1 MTLQNSLLGF
11 AALAALITVI
21 PGTDTALVLRY
32 TLNQGRRHAYIAA
45 LGMISG
51 AFVWGVAAA
60 TGVSAL
66 LTVSTVAYDILR
78 VAGAVYMVWLA
89 VGLWRASF
97 GKAAPGTADDG
108 EGSPLV
114 AGLPRLG
121 YEPLGRTWAKGLVSN
136 LLNPKYGMFCIA
148 VIPQFLVPGVPAVWM
163 GLMLTVVSNVEAIV
177 WFVAIVGAAH
187 FFRKWL
193 EGPKFRTWID
203 RVTGTVLGAFG
214 VAAVLETKVS

>member
-1 MTLQNSLLGF
+1 MTLQDSLLGF

-32 TLNQGRRHAYIAA
+32 TLSQGRRHAYMAA
-45 LGMISG
+45 FGMISG
-51 AFVWGVAAA
+51 AFVWGAAAA

-66 LTVSTVAYDILR
+66 LTISTVAYDILR
-78 VAGAVYMVWLA
+78 FAGAAYMVWLA
-89 VGLWRASF
+89 VSLWRASLARK
-97 GKAAPGTADDG
+97 GETADDG
-108 EGSPLV
+108 GQPLR
-114 AGLPRLG
+114 GLPHLS

-148 VIPQFLVPGVPAVWM
+148 VIPQFLVPGVPPVWM
-163 GLMLTVVSNVEAIV
+163 GLMLTVVSNVEAV
-177 WFVAIVGAAH
+177 AWFVAIVAAAH
-187 FFRKWL
+187 VFRKWL

-214 VAAVLETKVS
+214 VAAVLETRHAA

>member
-1 MTLQNSLLGF
+1 MTLHDSLLGF
-11 AALAALITVI
+11 AALAALITII

-32 TLNQGRRHAYIAA
+32 ALSQGRRHAYAAA
-45 LGMISG
+45 LGMTSG

-66 LTVSTVAYDILR
+66 LTVSTVAYDVVRL
-78 VAGAVYMVWLA
+78 AGAAYMVWLG
-89 VGLWRASF
+89 VSLWRASF
-97 GKAAPGTADDG
+97 RKGNAADDG
-108 EGSPLV
+108 GAPIR
-114 AGLPRLG
+114 GLPHLS

-148 VIPQFLVPGVPAVWM
+148 VIPQFLVPGVPPVWM
-163 GLMLTVVSNVEAIV
+163 GLLLTVVSNVEAVV
-177 WFVAIVGAAH
+177 WFIAIVAAAH

-214 VAAVLETKVS
+214 VAAVLETRHA